1 MTSLFEQAILREFDE
16 AMREHGEPER
26 LRLRFYRY
34 LQLALKA
41 AGEAREP
48 SGSQSA

>member
-1 MTSLFEQAILREFDE
+1 MTSEFERAILREFDE

-26 LRLRFYRY
+26 LRLRFYLY

-41 AGEAREP
+41 AGEVREP
-48 SGSQSA
+48 GGSQSA